1 MINDNQQIKMMI
13 MFVLRSAG
21 GTIPSETVFQIMD
34 ECGIGQIRTLSELFE
49 LRDMGHISLITDEDT
64 EYAVLENTGI
74 EIVSAL
80 GRDLSPSLRENLMI
94 ITEKEVAKLRNDL
107 GIQHS

>member
-21 GTIPSETVFQIMD
+21 GTIPSETVFQIM
-34 ECGIGQIRTLSELFE
+34 
-49 LRDMGHISLITDEDT
+49 GHVSLITDEDT

-80 GRDLSPSLRENLMI
+80 GRDLSPTLRENLTL
-94 ITEKEVAKLRNDL
+94 ITAKEVSKLRNDL
-107 GIQHS
+107 GIKPS